1 MRKRFFLQFMP
12 VNITSYGK
20 NKEGNGAGNGT
31 VYKSVVTRHD
41 ERYESADR
49 LSQTHNIWG
58 HPFNGT

>member
-1 MRKRFFLQFMP
+1 MP

-20 NKEGNGAGNGT
+20 NKDGNGSGNGT